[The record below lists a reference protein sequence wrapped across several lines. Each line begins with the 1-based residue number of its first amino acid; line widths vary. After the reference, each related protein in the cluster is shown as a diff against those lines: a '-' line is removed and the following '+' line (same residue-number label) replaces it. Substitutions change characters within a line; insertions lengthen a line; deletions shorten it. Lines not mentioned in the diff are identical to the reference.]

1 MCTIKEVLKYTSS
14 HYLKKD
20 TLKDALP
27 LSQLIKL
34 IYLADWK
41 ASLDRGRTITDI
53 EWQIVNG
60 EPKMDE
66 ASLTQ
71 TIEFFETTLK
81 GEKIVNFFQSFYEGI
96 KKTKL
101 TQYEKSI
108 LDFVIDKAR
117 SKSSEEFS
125 QLVHSTFPSLT
136 LDESDKVDL
145 PRLAAIYTKELK
157 PGLLKENGLHYSS

>member
-1 MCTIKEVLKYTSS
+1 MCTIKEVLKYTFS
-14 HYLKKD
+14 HYLKD
-20 TLKDALP
+20 DLT

-53 EWQIVNG
+53 KWQIVNG
-60 EPKMDE
+60 EPKMDK
-66 ASLTQ
+66 ASLKQ
-71 TIEFFETTLK
+71 TIEFFEATLK
-81 GEKIVNFFQSFYEGI
+81 GEKVVSFFQSFYEGI

-108 LDFVIDKAR
+108 LDFVIEKAR
-117 SKSSEEFS
+117 TKSSEKFS

-136 LDESDKVDL
+136 LDESDEVDL
-145 PRLAAIYTKELK
+145 PKLATIYTKELK
-157 PGLLKENGLHYSS
+157 PGLRKENGLHYSS